1 MLFDGTKLL
10 GRDQF
15 NEAKRHAE
23 LDDEQM
29 ALRFNTFH
37 IVFVI

>member
-23 LDDEQM
+23 LSDEQM
-29 ALRFNTFH
+29 AQRFGIFH
-37 IVFVI
+37 YVFVM